1 MPIRPADSLRSELE
15 QLKQETRR
23 IARDTGRAVQLTTI
37 NGYSVR
43 CTARRQNHRS
53 GIVISATWWC
63 DTRRVGFNQLMCIL
77 EGRHK

>member
-23 IARDTGRAVQLTTI
+23 VARDTGRAFQHTTV
-37 NGYSVR
+37 NGHSVL
-43 CTARRQNHRS
+43 CTARKRNHRS
-53 GIVISATWWC
+53 GIVISTTWWC
-63 DTRRVGFNQLMCIL
+63 DTRRVGFNQLMGIL